1 MLHRKIQHLDQKV
14 KKGHEPKN
22 AGTVASKAGKARKPL
37 SGFPRV
43 YRENESLQTPWFQ
56 LVLDLWLPEL

>member
-1 MLHRKIQHLDQKV
+1 ME
-14 KKGHEPKN
+14 KGHEPKN
-22 AGTVASKAGKARKPL
+22 AGTVASETRKARKPH
-37 SGFPRV
+37 SRVPRV